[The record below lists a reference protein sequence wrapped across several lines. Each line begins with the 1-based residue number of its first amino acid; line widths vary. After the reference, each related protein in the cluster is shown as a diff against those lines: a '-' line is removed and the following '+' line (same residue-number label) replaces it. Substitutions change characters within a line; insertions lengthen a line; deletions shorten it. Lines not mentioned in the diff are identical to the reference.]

1 MPVPVVRL
9 RPGDLRPLEVAE
21 PGIVAGTFVVYE
33 TDRGLECGP
42 ALLLPESI
50 VELRVDGPAVPL
62 VRVATQADRLQ
73 LETKWREEAKALRT
87 CAERVAAHGLG
98 MDLVDAVYTFD
109 FVRLTFHYTAEGR
122 VDFRELL
129 KDLTTVFRRTRIELR
144 QIGVRDEARMLG
156 GVGACGKELC
166 CSTFLKA
173 FMPITMK
180 MARDQNLP
188 ANPSKNSGMC
198 GRLKCCLSYEHAMV
212 LEVRQELP
220 MVGTPVVTPQGPGV
234 VTAVDPANIA
244 VRVELDED
252 GRELRLPGERIL
264 ATDHGGR
271 VT

>member
-1 MPVPVVRL
+1 MPVPAVRL
-9 RPGDLRPLEVAE
+9 RPGDLRPLDGVEGDLVT
-21 PGIVAGTFVVYE
+21 GTFVVYE

-42 ALLLPESI
+42 VLLLPDSVAE
-50 VELRVDGPAVPL
+50 VRVDGPPVPL
-62 VRVATQADRLQ
+62 LRVATQADRLQ
-73 LETKWREEAKALRT
+73 LETKWREEAKALKA

-129 KDLTTVFRRTRIELR
+129 RDLTGLFRRTRIELR
-144 QIGVRDEARMLG
+144 QIGVRDEARLLG

-166 CSTFLKA
+166 CSTFLKT
-173 FMPITMK
+173 FMPITVK
-180 MARDQNLP
+180 MAKDQNLP

-198 GRLKCCLSYEHAMV
+198 GRLKCCLSYEHQMV

-220 MVGTPVVTPQGPGV
+220 MVGAAVTTPHGKGIVL
-234 VTAVDPANIA
+234 AVDPANIA

-252 GRELRLPGERIL
+252 GRELRLPGERVL
-264 ATDHGGR
+264 APEPRGEGA
-271 VT
+271 